1 MNSVILHKNAVK
13 FYEKASASLKAR
25 IGSAIDLIA
34 QDPHHHPHIKKLK
47 GELKNMYRFRL
58 GDLRIIYEIEEEIRT
73 VRVKT
78 IDTRGSAY
86 KHTSQ

>member
-1 MNSVILHKNAVK
+1 MHSAILHKNAGK
-13 FYEKASASLKAR
+13 FYEKAGASLKER
-25 IGSAIDLIA
+25 IAMAIDLIA
-34 QDPHHHPHIKKLK
+34 ENPRSHPHIKKLK
-47 GELKNMYRFRL
+47 GELKNNYRLRL

-86 KHTSQ
+86 KHTSS